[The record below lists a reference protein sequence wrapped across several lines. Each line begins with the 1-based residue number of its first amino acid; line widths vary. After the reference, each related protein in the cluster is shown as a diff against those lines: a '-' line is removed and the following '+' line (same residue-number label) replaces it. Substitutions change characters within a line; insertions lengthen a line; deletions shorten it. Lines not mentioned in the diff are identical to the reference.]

1 MNETNP
7 WKKKLQDKGINT
19 DDFIDSALSGGKLAQ
34 QAEPVALTV
43 VETVIAP
50 EPEPEIE
57 VQADAGSLE
66 ALLKELKDI
75 ESGKKKAG
83 KHKKISIS
91 IDAVTYLKIEIMKK
105 KFEEGFFMEVP
116 FSKVVGSAIDEHYDT
131 KYRKNKKPKAP

>member
-1 MNETNP
+1 MSN
-7 WKKKLQDKGINT
+7 WKRKIEEQGINPN
-19 DDFIDSALSGGKLAQ
+19 DFVDLAISGGKLAQ

-75 ESGKKKAG
+75 EGGKKKAG

>member
-1 MNETNP
+1 MSNL
-7 WKKKLQDKGINT
+7 WKKKAEEQGLNPDNFV
-19 DDFIDSALSGGKLAQ
+19 DLALAGGKLTEE
-34 QAEPVALTV
+34 EPVVLTV
-43 VETVIAP
+43 VEQFIAP
-50 EPEPEIE
+50 EAEPEIK

-91 IDAVTYLKIEIMKK
+91 IDAVTHLKIEIMKK

>member
-1 MNETNP
+1 MSN
-7 WKKKLQDKGINT
+7 WKKRVEEQGINPNQFVDLAST
-19 DDFIDSALSGGKLAQ
+19 GGKLTQ
-34 QAEPVALTV
+34 EAEPVALTV

-50 EPEPEIE
+50 ELEPEIE
-57 VQADAGSLE
+57 GQADAGSLE
-66 ALLKELKDI
+66 ALMKELKDI

>member
-1 MNETNP
+1 MSNWKRKVEEQGVNP
-7 WKKKLQDKGINT
+7 NNFVDLAI
-19 DDFIDSALSGGKLAQ
+19 SGGKLAQ

-43 VETVIAP
+43 VEPVVIP

-91 IDAVTYLKIEIMKK
+91 LDAVSFLKIEIMKK
-105 KFEEGFFMEVP
+105 KIEEGFFMEVP
-116 FSKVVGSAIDEHYDT
+116 FSKVIGSAVDEHYDT

>member
-1 MNETNP
+1 MSN
-7 WKKKLQDKGINT
+7 WKRKIEEQGINPN
-19 DDFIDSALSGGKLAQ
+19 DFVDLAISGGKLAQ

-50 EPEPEIE
+50 EPEPEPEIE

-75 ESGKKKAG
+75 EGGKKKAG

>member
-1 MNETNP
+1 MSNL
-7 WKKKLQDKGINT
+7 WKKKAEEQGLNPDNFV
-19 DDFIDSALSGGKLAQ
+19 DLALAGGKLTEV
-34 QAEPVALTV
+34 EPVALTV

-50 EPEPEIE
+50 ETEIE

>member
-1 MNETNP
+1 MSN
-7 WKKKLQDKGINT
+7 WKRKVEEQGINP
-19 DDFIDSALSGGKLAQ
+19 DNFVDLAISGGKLAQ
-34 QAEPVALTV
+34 QAEPVALKV

-57 VQADAGSLE
+57 VQAEAGSLD

>member
-1 MNETNP
+1 MSN
-7 WKKKLQDKGINT
+7 WKKRVEEQGINSSNFV
-19 DDFIDSALSGGKLAQ
+19 DLAISGGKLAQ
-34 QAEPVALTV
+34 QAEPVALKV

-50 EPEPEIE
+50 EPEPAIE
-57 VQADAGSLE
+57 VHADAGSLE
-66 ALLKELKDI
+66 ALMKELKDI

-91 IDAVTYLKIEIMKK
+91 IDAVTHLKIEIMKK

>member
-1 MNETNP
+1 MSETNT

-34 QAEPVALTV
+34 QPEPVALTI
-43 VETVIAP
+43 VETAVVP
-50 EPEPEIE
+50 EAEIDVKHE
-57 VQADAGSLE
+57 TGSLE

-83 KHKKISIS
+83 KHKKVSIS

-116 FSKVVGSAIDEHYDT
+116 FSKVIGSAIDEHYDT

>member
-1 MNETNP
+1 MSN
-7 WKKKLQDKGINT
+7 WKRKVEEQGVNASNFVDLAI
-19 DDFIDSALSGGKLAQ
+19 SGGKLAQ
-34 QAEPVALTV
+34 QAEPVALSV
-43 VETVIAP
+43 VEPVVIPEP

-75 ESGKKKAG
+75 EGGKKKAG

-116 FSKVVGSAIDEHYDT
+116 FSKVIGSAIDEHYDT

>member
-1 MNETNP
+1 MSNL
-7 WKKKLQDKGINT
+7 WKKKAEEQGLNP
-19 DDFIDSALSGGKLAQ
+19 DDFVDLALAGGKLTEE
-34 QAEPVALTV
+34 EPVALTV
-43 VETVIAP
+43 VEKFIAP
-50 EPEPEIE
+50 EPESEVE

-91 IDAVTYLKIEIMKK
+91 IDAVTHLKIEIMKK

>member
-1 MNETNP
+1 MSN
-7 WKKKLQDKGINT
+7 WKKRVEEQGINPN
-19 DDFIDSALSGGKLAQ
+19 DFVELALSGGKLTQ
-34 QAEPVALTV
+34 QPEPVALAI

-57 VQADAGSLE
+57 VQADVGSLE
-66 ALLKELKDI
+66 ALMKELKDI

-91 IDAVTYLKIEIMKK
+91 LDAVTYLKIEIMKK

-116 FSKVVGSAIDEHYDT
+116 FSKVIGSAIDEHYDT

>member
-1 MNETNP
+1 MSETNP

-19 DDFIDSALSGGKLAQ
+19 DDFIDSALSGGKLIQ
-34 QAEPVALTV
+34 PEPVALAI
-43 VETVIAP
+43 VETAIAP
-50 EPEPEIE
+50 ESEIDA
-57 VQADAGSLE
+57 QPNAGSLE

-91 IDAVTYLKIEIMKK
+91 IDAVTHLKIEIMKK

-131 KYRKNKKPKAP
+131 KYRKNKKPKAS

>member
-1 MNETNP
+1 MSN
-7 WKKKLQDKGINT
+7 WKKRVEEQGINAT
-19 DDFIDSALSGGKLAQ
+19 NFVDLAISGGKLTQ
-34 QAEPVALTV
+34 EAEPVALKV

-91 IDAVTYLKIEIMKK
+91 IDAVTHLKIEIMKK

>member
-1 MNETNP
+1 MSN
-7 WKKKLQDKGINT
+7 WKKRVEEQGINPN
-19 DDFIDSALSGGKLAQ
+19 DFVELALSGGKLTQ
-34 QAEPVALTV
+34 QPEPVALAI
-43 VETVIAP
+43 VETAIA
-50 EPEPEIE
+50 PEPEIE

-66 ALLKELKDI
+66 ALMKELKDI

-91 IDAVTYLKIEIMKK
+91 LDAVTYLKIEIMKK

-116 FSKVVGSAIDEHYDT
+116 FSKVIGSAIDEHYDT

>member
-1 MNETNP
+1 MSN
-7 WKKKLQDKGINT
+7 WKRKVEEQGINP
-19 DDFIDSALSGGKLAQ
+19 DNFVDLAISGGKLAQ
-34 QAEPVALTV
+34 QAEPVALAV
-43 VETVIAP
+43 VEKVIAP
-50 EPEPEIE
+50 EPETEIE

>member
-1 MNETNP
+1 MSN
-7 WKKKLQDKGINT
+7 WKKRVEEQGINPNQFVDLAST
-19 DDFIDSALSGGKLAQ
+19 GGKLTQ
-34 QAEPVALTV
+34 VAEPLALKV
-43 VETVIAP
+43 VETAIAP
-50 EPEPEIE
+50 EPEVE

-91 IDAVTYLKIEIMKK
+91 IDAVTHLKIEIMKK